1 MPDQQLLQGPAKL
14 LDAQGNL
21 TSAGWSREPVLE
33 CNLEDSHFYG
43 LRFMQWSRIKVWDYY
58 AITTP
63 THFFSFTI
71 SNIGYLGMVFAYV
84 IEFASGKYKEQT
96 LSIPFAAGV
105 KLPRSSEQGTCVYK
119 KGKLRLE
126 FATATGKR
134 HLSVHWPGFSGSE
147 LNAEVDLAELPG
159 HESMNIVIPI
169 HGKRFYYNRKIN
181 VMPARGWVE
190 FEGRRFEI
198 APETCLANLDWG
210 RGVWEY
216 SSFWVWASASGFL
229 EDRRKIGLNLGYGFG
244 DTSAA
249 TENAFILE
257 GKIHKLGQVDFTYN
271 NQNFKAAWT
280 MISPDGRL
288 NLKFTPFFERVAK
301 TDAVVLKS
309 EVHQMFGK
317 YNGSLISDAGE
328 FIEVKDLIG
337 WAEEHNAKW

>member
-14 LDAQGNL
+14 LDAQGIL
-21 TSAGWSREPVLE
+21 TSTGWSREPVLE

-105 KLPRSSEQGTCVYK
+105 ELPRSSEQGACVYK
-119 KGKLRLE
+119 KGNLRLE
-126 FATATGKR
+126 FKTAAGKR
-134 HLSVHWPGFSGSE
+134 HLSVRWPGFSGSE
-147 LNAEVDLAELPG
+147 LNAEVDLVELPA

-169 HGKRFYYNRKIN
+169 RGKRFYYNRKIN
-181 VMPARGWVE
+181 CMPASGWVE
-190 FEGRRFEI
+190 FEGTRFEI
-198 APETCLANLDWG
+198 TPETCLGNLDWG

-216 SSFWVWASASGFL
+216 NSFWVWASASGFL

-249 TENAFILE
+249 TENCFILE
-257 GKIHKLGQVDFTYN
+257 GKIHKLGQVDFSYN
-271 NQNFKAAWT
+271 NLDFKAPWT
-280 MISPDGRL
+280 MVSPDRRL
-288 NLKFTPFFERVAK
+288 NLVFTPFFERVAK

-328 FIEVKDLIG
+328 KIEVKDLVG